1 VCAVPGRAWGTASGL
16 NNIPTADVVPAGV
29 LVLQQ
34 FTNFGS
40 DQETLAH
47 LGFKWGPAKNWE
59 IGLDKR
65 IYASGSGAGV
75 GGAGGMPAGPWVFQ
89 AKYRYAAPG
98 GRTAASLGVAN
109 VGEDSDVAG
118 DPFPY
123 AVLSHDAGP
132 ARVHG
137 GYSWQSDSPAFF
149 AGADKTLP
157 SGLTLRADWIQANDQ
172 DDSVTSF
179 GFIRPITGP
188 WLIEG
193 WISFPSES
201 GVANTFTL
209 KLDYV
214 IEFGK

>member
-1 VCAVPGRAWGTASGL
+1 MIRSGAWCCVVALFVGLSVCAVPGRAWGTASGL

-109 VGEDSDVAG
+109 VGEDSDVTSRLDSGQRSRRLRYQLWVHSADHG
-118 DPFPY
+118 PMADRGMDL
-123 AVLSHDAGP
+123 LSQRVWGGEHVHTE
-132 ARVHG
+132 AR
-137 GYSWQSDSPAFF
+137 
-149 AGADKTLP
+149 
-157 SGLTLRADWIQANDQ
+157 LRHRVRQ
-172 DDSVTSF
+172 V
-179 GFIRPITGP
+179 RPVNWRG
-188 WLIEG
+188 
-193 WISFPSES
+193 
-201 GVANTFTL
+201 
-209 KLDYV
+209 
-214 IEFGK
+214 

>member
-132 ARVHG
+132 AR
-137 GYSWQSDSPAFF
+137 
-149 AGADKTLP
+149 
-157 SGLTLRADWIQANDQ
+157 RADWIQANDQ